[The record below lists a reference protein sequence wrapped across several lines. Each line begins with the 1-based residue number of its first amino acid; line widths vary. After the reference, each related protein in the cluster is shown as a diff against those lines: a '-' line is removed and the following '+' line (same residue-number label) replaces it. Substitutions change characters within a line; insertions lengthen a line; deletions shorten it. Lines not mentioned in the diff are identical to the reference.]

1 MHSETVDEFDFRVIA
16 HSHSVV
22 HSVIQF
28 HMAGEEGDR
37 AFVPDAL
44 TTVAAFDRALRENAA
59 SSLQDSA
66 HAKPPLLAVVFSA
79 PWCVTSHQ
87 LSAALPSLASHF
99 ARVRLCTVD
108 CSISKHVM
116 AHCAIT
122 STPALLVFQHGTQ
135 LAALT
140 TTFHQDACSVE
151 CDDGRWRGAG

>member
-1 MHSETVDEFDFRVIA
+1 
-16 HSHSVV
+16 
-22 HSVIQF
+22 
-28 HMAGEEGDR
+28 MAGEEGDR

-59 SSLQDSA
+59 SSLQDTA

-87 LSAALPSLASHF
+87 LSTALPSLASHF

-151 CDDGRWRGAG
+151 CDEIAVRRLLGELGGRAERTLPQQRR